1 MEVTHYRRTYSIS
14 MILQGKKFIFPNVF
28 QNPMPG
34 IEANLPGKYKKAK
47 KKKKKNIE
55 VKCEGN
61 CLFKDL
67 RIQTLER

>member
-34 IEANLPGKYKKAK
+34 IEANLPGKYKKERK
-47 KKKKKNIE
+47 KREKILK
-55 VKCEGN
+55 
-61 CLFKDL
+61 
-67 RIQTLER
+67 